1 MHIRP
6 ALPTDLPALIDLTIT
21 TFRPLF
27 ETSLPGLL
35 DPLVYA
41 HDHGSW
47 QDDYRRDV
55 PLLLEP
61 DADRHITLAED
72 DITGQPL
79 GYVGWQIH
87 QDGSARLEMVA
98 VHPQARRQGVAS
110 TLCRAALAELKQR
123 GVTVVHI
130 GTGGDAFHAPARQLY
145 ESLGFTG
152 YPVVDYTRSL

>member
-6 ALPTDLPALIDLTIT
+6 ALATDLPALIDLTIT

-79 GYVGWQIH
+79 GYVSWQIH
-87 QDGSARLEMVA
+87 QNGSARLEMVA
-98 VHPQARRQGVAS
+98 VHPRHGARAS
-110 TLCRAALAELKQR
+110 LRHCAALR
-123 GVTVVHI
+123 W
-130 GTGGDAFHAPARQLY
+130 P
-145 ESLGFTG
+145 S
-152 YPVVDYTRSL
+152 